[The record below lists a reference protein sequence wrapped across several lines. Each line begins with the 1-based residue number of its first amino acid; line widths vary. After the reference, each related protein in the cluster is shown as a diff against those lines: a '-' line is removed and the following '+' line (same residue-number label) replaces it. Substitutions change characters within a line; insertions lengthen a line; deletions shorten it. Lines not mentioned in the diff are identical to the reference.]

1 MTDEDKRPITEEEFN
16 EEIAQAMFSGAI
28 GACIAALD
36 DYEDDVSANQY
47 VFEARL
53 LLGCAIDED
62 GAKAALDDYYK
73 QMNEEGGEE

>member
-1 MTDEDKRPITEEEFN
+1 MTDENKRPLTEEEFD

-36 DYEDDVSANQY
+36 DYEDDVQANQY

-53 LLGCAIDED
+53 LLGAAIGEE
-62 GAKAALDDYYK
+62 GAQEALDDYYQK
-73 QMNEEGGEE
+73 MNEEGGEE